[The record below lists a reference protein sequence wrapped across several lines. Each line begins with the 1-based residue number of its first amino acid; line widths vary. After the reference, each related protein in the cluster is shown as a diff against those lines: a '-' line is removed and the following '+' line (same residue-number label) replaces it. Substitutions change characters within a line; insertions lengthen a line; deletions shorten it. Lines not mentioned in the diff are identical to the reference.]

1 MRDDRERLF
10 DIQEAIERI
19 EKYASGGLD
28 AIRNDE
34 LIANWM
40 VRHIQVIGEAGSKL
54 SREFRSKHPE
64 IPWEAITGMRNILVH
79 QYFEIQFDRVWDVVT
94 KDIPDL
100 KEKLNEILKEPGK

>member
-1 MRDDRERLF
+1 MRDDHERLL
-10 DIQEAIERI
+10 DIKEAIERI
-19 EKYASGGLD
+19 EKYGSGGLS

-54 SREFRSKHPE
+54 SLEFRSKHAE
-64 IPWEAITGMRNILVH
+64 IPWEAIIAMRNILVH
-79 QYFEIQFDRVWDVVT
+79 HYFEIQFDRVWDVVT

-100 KEKLNEILKEPGK
+100 KEKLNAILKEPEK